1 MNARALSVRSMHRN
15 GDGCDQ
21 RGEAR
26 RGEARQCTAARR
38 GEARRERR
46 VDEADAHSVGSHYSV
61 RGRVCT
67 AMAGLI
73 EVASASAHEC
83 AAARFAKYMAF
94 DGRICHSATRR
105 GNVSA
110 TECALPPARRP
121 AVLARTHAAMCV
133 PCRALQSHGHSS
145 GAACRVAEHTASGRR
160 RAAWWVRRTI
170 AIVCHPVQCIARRSA
185 DMQCI

>member
-1 MNARALSVRSMHRN
+1 M
-15 GDGCDQ
+15 
-21 RGEAR
+21 
-26 RGEARQCTAARR
+26 
-38 GEARRERR
+38 
-46 VDEADAHSVGSHYSV
+46 DEADAHSVGSHYSV

-121 AVLARTHAAMCV
+121 AASSAHSCCNVRAMSCTAEPRPQLRGRMPSSRAHRVGPAPRRMVGQADHRNRMSPSAVHREAIGRHAV
-133 PCRALQSHGHSS
+133 HLRLRKH
-145 GAACRVAEHTASGRR
+145 
-160 RAAWWVRRTI
+160 
-170 AIVCHPVQCIARRSA
+170 
-185 DMQCI
+185 